1 MNRTVKVVFSFSLLG
16 LLCFML
22 PGSARADTVVLNFDS
37 IAVAPGSFVNGTAYL
52 SSFGITFSVS
62 QAGTI
67 PAIYNGVGSD
77 VTAVSGSD
85 WFSIANPL
93 VNNSPIFYTLTFAT
107 PLDSLSFDTVNTA
120 SVITYPRWS
129 ATAFDGAVQVGAT
142 VGQPGGS
149 GIPAQLF
156 SIDGPDITSITF
168 SSFST
173 GQSMDAVGIDNLTLT
188 SSVPE
193 PSSLLLFGTG
203 LLGLVVLAARK
214 NPLRPRPPADGVALA
229 LDCH

>member
-16 LLCFML
+16 LPCLML
-22 PGSARADTVVLNFDS
+22 PGSARANTITVLNFDS
-37 IAVAPGSFVNGTAYL
+37 VTVAPGSFVNATAYL

-67 PAIYNGVGSD
+67 PAIYNGVGTD
-77 VTAVSGSD
+77 VTAVSGSN
-85 WFSIANPL
+85 WFSITNPP
-93 VNNSPIFYTLTFAT
+93 VNNSPISYTLTFAA
-107 PLDSLSFDTVNTA
+107 PLDSLSFDTVNIA
-120 SVITYPRWS
+120 SVITYPTWN
-129 ATAFDGAVQVGAT
+129 ATAYDGAVQVGAT
-142 VGQPGGS
+142 VGQSEGF

-156 SIDGPDITSITF
+156 SINGPDITSITF

-173 GQSMDAVGIDNLTLT
+173 GQTTDAVGIDNLTLVT
-188 SSVPE
+188 STPE

-214 NPLRPRPPADGVALA
+214 KPLAASSS
-229 LDCH
+229 C